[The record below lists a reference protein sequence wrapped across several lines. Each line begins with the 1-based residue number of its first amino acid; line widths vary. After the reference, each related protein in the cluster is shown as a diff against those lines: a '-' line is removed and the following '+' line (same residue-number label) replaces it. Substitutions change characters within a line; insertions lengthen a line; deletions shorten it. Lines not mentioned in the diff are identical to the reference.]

1 MTSVAKQTA
10 TSNVSLPPDTYIY
23 ALARL
28 SSSIACI
35 ASDDTLGLLDPTTL
49 KVKHKISQ
57 CHKSVTSLT
66 AVPGSQTLATAG
78 RDGLV
83 RVWDERKEASLRT
96 LSIPNG
102 QGISAVAVNDNFVAA
117 GTENTKDG
125 PGDVGVYVWDVRNTA
140 SPLRSYLE
148 SHNDT
153 IATLSFS
160 PSSTNHL
167 LSSSTDALL
176 TLFDTTQAEEDDA
189 IQQVFN
195 HSAAVHLASYLS
207 QDEICA
213 ISSDEALSVYE
224 ISKPEDVENED
235 VHSLLTACG
244 DVREE
249 LKASYV
255 AQILQSAGETWV
267 ASGHLEEKTLR
278 LTPLVRGDGKTKW
291 RFDHSR
297 ALSLPDGHGEEVVRD
312 VLLDEGNR
320 TIVSCGEDGMV
331 RVWAVPDGGADGME
345 VEEDEAES
353 KKEKKRRQ
361 KEKKEKKER
370 FKPY

>member
-1 MTSVAKQTA
+1 MASVAKQTA

-28 SSSIACI
+28 SNSIACI
-35 ASDDTLGLLDPTTL
+35 ASDDTIGLLDPTTL
-49 KVKHKISQ
+49 KVKHKISK

-66 AVPGSQTLATAG
+66 AVTGSQTLATAG

-83 RVWDERKEASLRT
+83 KVWDERKEASLST
-96 LSIPNG
+96 LSIRICGCIRMVSFFSCPWCTTRSSLG
-102 QGISAVAVNDNFVAA
+102 FYLSLVMTAVM
-117 GTENTKDG
+117 K
-125 PGDVGVYVWDVRNTA
+125 DVRNIT

-160 PSSTNHL
+160 PSSTNRL

-189 IQQVFN
+189 IQQIFN
-195 HSAAVHLASYLS
+195 HSAAVHLASHLS

-235 VHSLLTACG
+235 VHSLLTAYG

-278 LTPLVRGDGKTKW
+278 LTPLVRGEGKTKW

-312 VLLDEGNR
+312 VLLDEVSK
-320 TIVSCGEDGMV
+320 TVISCGEDGMV
-331 RVWAVPDGGADGME
+331 RVWAVPDAGADGME
-345 VEEDEAES
+345 IEEDEAES
-353 KKEKKRRQ
+353 KKEKKRR
-361 KEKKEKKER
+361 KKEKREKER